1 MQVPEPDRRSQILE
15 AALAC
20 FLERGYKA
28 TTIGDIR
35 ALSGAS
41 TGSIYHFFNGKS
53 GLARALL
60 ERAVAGWSSASSEAL
75 DPVLSAQAAIKAS
88 VRGLVRW
95 GEANAALLRF
105 MDEIR
110 TLALADPE
118 LAEARDALTAGQV
131 EGQARFASFAARGE
145 VRPLPWPV
153 AHALMLG
160 PAYSYLR
167 LVGAGEQPVVDAAEL
182 LADAAWVAVRPETA
196 EIP

>member
-1 MQVPEPDRRSQILE
+1 MQAHELDRRSQILE
-15 AALAC
+15 AALRC
-20 FLERGYKA
+20 FLERGYRA

-41 TGSIYHFFNGKS
+41 TGSIYHFFNGKG

-60 ERAVAGWSSASSEAL
+60 ERAVAGWSGASSEAL
-75 DPVLSAQAAIKAS
+75 DPRLSAQAAIKAS

-95 GEANAALLRF
+95 GEANAPLLRF

-118 LAEARDALTAGQV
+118 LAEARDALSNGQAK
-131 EGQARFASFAARGE
+131 GRARFANFAARGE
-145 VRPLPWPV
+145 VRALPWPL

-167 LVGAGEQPVVDAAEL
+167 LVGAGEPPVVGAAEL
-182 LADAAWVAVRPETA
+182 LADAAWMAVRPQTGEN
-196 EIP
+196 P